1 MIVLINVSAYNIF
14 IKGEISVTIITSYE
28 TISVE
33 LDQKTAWVS
42 FNRPKSLNALNVQMM
57 KELVHCFKDLTLN
70 SEVNIVVLKGNG
82 RGFSSGGDI
91 KEMLAE
97 GDESQ
102 FFTVMDCINELV
114 MALYNMPKITI
125 AGIHGAVAGLG
136 LSIALATDFVVA
148 EEDSKLAMN
157 FIGIGLIPDG
167 GGHFLLERRVGESKA
182 KQIIWDGKVMNAQE
196 ALAKGIIDKAISSGA
211 LEEALKAKVEYFSSK
226 PILSM
231 IKSKKILSE
240 LNRPKLLKS
249 LELEK
254 HGQLNMRKT
263 ADHKEGV
270 QAFIEKRQALF
281 KGE

>member
-1 MIVLINVSAYNIF
+1 M
-14 IKGEISVTIITSYE
+14 TIITSYE
-28 TISVE
+28 TISIE
-33 LDQKTAWVS
+33 LNKKTAWIS
-42 FNRPKSLNALNVQMM
+42 FNRPKSLNALNIQMM
-57 KELVHCFKDLTLN
+57 KELVHCLKDITLN
-70 SEVNIVVLKGNG
+70 PAINIVVLKGNG

-91 KEMLAE
+91 KEMLAQ
-97 GDESQ
+97 GDESE
-102 FFTVMDCINELV
+102 FFSVMDCINELII
-114 MALYNMPKITI
+114 ALYNMPKITI

-136 LSIALATDFVVA
+136 LSIALATDFIVA

-167 GGHFLLERRVGESKA
+167 GGHFLLERRVGEAKA
-182 KQIIWDGKVMNAQE
+182 KQIIWDGKVMSAQE
-196 ALAKGIIDKAISSGA
+196 ALAKGIIDKAISSGS
-211 LEEALKAKVEYFSSK
+211 LDEALIEKVEYFLNK

-254 HGQLNMRKT
+254 NGQLSMRKT